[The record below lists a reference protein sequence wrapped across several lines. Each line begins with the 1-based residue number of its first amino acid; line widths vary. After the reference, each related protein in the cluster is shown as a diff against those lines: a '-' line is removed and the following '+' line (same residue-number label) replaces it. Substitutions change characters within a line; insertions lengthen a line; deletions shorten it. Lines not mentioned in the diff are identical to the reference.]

1 MRRPSL
7 FQLEKPNRMKKE
19 GEMAYKGRAEK
30 RYTAAEMAG
39 EERVT
44 DSAGRAWRIRVFPI
58 GRLEEFYGA
67 LADMWV
73 SPVAGGAWAVFLQKT
88 LMAAEPGLWARAR
101 RAMGLPDYSARSLS
115 KMLTLKDAKELRDR
129 AVEANLDICHDEF
142 AARCAELVKKKSGL
156 AGKDEEEPPGP
167 TGEI

>member
-1 MRRPSL
+1 
-7 FQLEKPNRMKKE
+7 
-19 GEMAYKGRAEK
+19 MAYKGRAEK

-39 EERVT
+39 EERVADT
-44 DSAGRAWRIRVFPI
+44 AGRTWRIRVFPI

-73 SPVAGGAWAVFLQKT
+73 SPAAGAWAVFLQKT
-88 LMAAEPGLWARAR
+88 LMAAEPGLWERAR

-115 KMLTLKDAKELRDR
+115 RMLTLKDARELRDR
-129 AVEANLDICHDEF
+129 AVEANLDIGYDEF
-142 AARCAELVKKKSGL
+142 AARCAELVKKKSGR
-156 AGKDEEEPPGP
+156 AGKDEEETPGP

>member
-1 MRRPSL
+1 
-7 FQLEKPNRMKKE
+7 
-19 GEMAYKGRAEK
+19 MAYKGRTEK

-39 EERVT
+39 EERVA

-67 LADMWV
+67 LADMWTT
-73 SPVAGGAWAVFLQKT
+73 PGAGAWAVFLQKT
-88 LMAAEPGLWARAR
+88 LMAAEPGMWARAR

-115 KMLTLKDAKELRDR
+115 RMLTLKDARELRDR

-142 AARCAELVKKKSGL
+142 AARCAELVKKKSGRSEGDGML
-156 AGKDEEEPPGP
+156 ASGP
-167 TGEI
+167 TGET